1 MSILLLKL
9 TVTPTVIA
17 IATLAAR
24 RYGPVVGGWLIGLP
38 VTAGPVTVFLT
49 ASHGPAFAARTAA
62 GVVGGVTAQGLF
74 VLGFAAAT
82 RHGRGWKFGVGVASV
97 VFVASAFAM
106 RGLGLNTVEFAILAV
121 ITLAV
126 GLKLVRADQAGVAVR
141 PPRWDLPLRM
151 ALATLLVISITA
163 AASSLGPVLSG
174 VLTTYPILST
184 LLAVFAFR
192 NGGLA
197 PALSVYRGLLLGL
210 FALESFALTAALLL
224 GHTLSVVTFVAA
236 FSVAFGC
243 QAVTLIAVQAS
254 RRRIA
259 AAERQAALAAA
270 RLI

>member
-1 MSILLLKL
+1 MNILLLKL
-9 TVTPTVIA
+9 TVTPIVIA

-38 VTAGPVTVFLT
+38 VTAGPVTVFLN
-49 ASHGPAFAARTAA
+49 ASHGPAFASRTAA

-74 VLGFAAAT
+74 VLGFAAAMRT
-82 RHGRGWKFGVGVASV
+82 GRGWRFGIAVASV
-97 VFVASAFAM
+97 VFLASAFAM
-106 RGLGLNTVEFAILAV
+106 RALGLDTLAFAVLAV
-121 ITLAV
+121 VTLLV
-126 GLKLVRADQAGVAVR
+126 GIKLVRADGAGVRVA
-141 PPRWDLPLRM
+141 PPKWDLPLRM
-151 ALATLLVISITA
+151 ALATALVVTVTA

-210 FALESFALTAALLL
+210 FALESFALTASLLL
-224 GHTLSVVTFVAA
+224 GHVSSAVTFAAA
-236 FSVAFGC
+236 FGAAFGC

-259 AAERQAALAAA
+259 AAERRAALASA